1 VREQQR
7 HHVRVPRAR
16 RLVQRRLAALV
27 DRAHGSRSL
36 ERKGRRGR
44 GRGRAPP

>member
-7 HHVRVPRAR
+7 HHVCVPRAR

-27 DRAHGSRSL
+27 DRAHAPRCL
-36 ERKGRRGR
+36 ERKGAGGR